1 METTDLHKAS
11 NVVEHLFRQ
20 QSGKMSA
27 ILTRIFGFQ
36 NVELIEDIIQDTF
49 LSALKTWSLKGKPD
63 NPEAWLM
70 LVAKNKII
78 NELNRKKR
86 HAEKNEKIHYE
97 QAEESIDE
105 LFLDHEIKDSQLRVL
120 FACCH
125 PDLKPRVQIMLTL
138 KVLSGFGDKEIA
150 NALLMNPSAV
160 KKGIFRARNQLKEQ
174 NNSIG
179 IPYLSEI
186 SGRIETVLTIVYL
199 IFNEGYKTTRS
210 KIVIDEELCYEAIRL
225 ALLLLE
231 IEGIDKG
238 KVNALLS
245 LMYLTMARFPS
256 RLNEIGE
263 LIEIGDQDRSK
274 WDAELIGVGFHF
286 LRKSRETKRLSRYHL
301 ESTIASVHCSAQT
314 FEETDWR
321 TILFCYEKLMEIDG
335 SILVR
340 LNHAIAL
347 SRVKG
352 FERGLEVLKKL
363 EKDSD
368 TAKRPL
374 LFAAI
379 AYMNMQLENFEIA
392 KSYYQVALD
401 LTEKMPDQ
409 KFIERK
415 ILECDKKNIR
425 HN

>member
-1 METTDLHKAS
+1 
-11 NVVEHLFRQ
+11 
-20 QSGKMSA
+20 MSA
-27 ILTRIFGFQ
+27 ILTRVFGFQ
-36 NVELIEDIIQDTF
+36 NAELVDDIIQDTF
-49 LSALKTWSLKGKPD
+49 LSALKTWSIKGRPE

-70 LVAKNKII
+70 MVAKNKII

-97 QAEESIDE
+97 NAEESIDE

-125 PDLKPRVQIMLTL
+125 PDLKPRAQIMLTL

-150 NALLMNPSAV
+150 NALLMNSSAV
-160 KKGIFRARNQLKEQ
+160 KKGIFRARNQLKAEHD
-174 NNSIG
+174 SIG
-179 IPYLSEI
+179 IPFLSEI
-186 SGRIETVLTIVYL
+186 SNRMETVLTIIYL

-231 IEGIDKG
+231 TEGIDKG
-238 KVNALLS
+238 KINALLS

-256 RLNEIGE
+256 RLNEVGE
-263 LIEIGDQDRSK
+263 LIEIGEQDRTK
-274 WDAELIGVGFHF
+274 WDKELIDAGFHF
-286 LRKSRETKRLSRYHL
+286 LKKSRETSTLSRYHL
-301 ESTIASVHCSAQT
+301 ESTIASVHCSAHT

-321 TILFCYEKLMEIDG
+321 TILFCYEKLMEIDD
-335 SILVR
+335 SVLVK

-347 SRVKG
+347 SRVHG
-352 FERGLEVLKKL
+352 FEKGLEVLKEL
-363 EKDSD
+363 EKNSN
-368 TAKRPL
+368 TTKRPL

-379 AYMNMQLENFEIA
+379 ADMNMHLERYEIA

-401 LTEKMPDQ
+401 LTEKLPDQ
-409 KFIERK
+409 KFIEKK
-415 ILECDKKNIR
+415 IMECDTKNIR

>member
-1 METTDLHKAS
+1 METPELHTS
-11 NVVEHLFRQ
+11 SSLMEHLFRQ

-36 NVELIEDIIQDTF
+36 NTALIEDIIQETF
-49 LSALKTWSLKGKPD
+49 LSAIKTWGIKGAPE

-125 PDLKPRVQIMLTL
+125 PDLKTKAQIMLTL

-174 NNSIG
+174 HEQLG
-179 IPYLSEI
+179 IPFLSEI
-186 SGRIETVLTIVYL
+186 SDRIDTVLTIIYL

-210 KIVIDEELCYEAIRL
+210 KVIIDEEMCYEAIRL
-225 ALLLLE
+225 AMLLLE
-231 IEGIDKG
+231 IEETDEG
-238 KVNALLS
+238 KINAMLS
-245 LMYLTMARFPS
+245 LMYFTMARFPS
-256 RLNEIGE
+256 RLNGIGE
-263 LIEIGDQDRSK
+263 LIEIAEQDRTK
-274 WDAELIGVGFHF
+274 WDNKLIGIGFDF
-286 LRKSRETKRLSRYHL
+286 LKKSRTSKELSRYHL
-301 ESTIASVHCSAQT
+301 ESTIASVHCSAAT
-314 FEETDWR
+314 FEETDWS
-321 TILFCYEKLMEIDG
+321 TILYCYKKLLDVDD
-335 SILVR
+335 SIMIR

-347 SRVKG
+347 SRVEG
-352 FERGLEVLKKL
+352 FEKGLEVLKEL
-363 EKDSD
+363 EKKSD
-368 TAKRPL
+368 AIKRPL

-379 AYMNMQLENFEIA
+379 ADMNRQLENYEIA

-401 LTEKMPDQ
+401 LTEKKPDQ
-409 KFIERK
+409 QFIEKK
-415 ILECDKKNIR
+415 IMECDTRNIR